1 MRNHNFLASFFQG
14 FREIVESAE
23 TPFAKL
29 AIVILPIIAP
39 LVPALLTGLR
49 MQILLLN
56 LIGDKLDKSIA
67 SYGAFIISVVLELLG
82 YVGAV
87 MFVRS
92 IYNLIKNKTL
102 EYYLPVF
109 LTGIAYVFYLADM
122 YSINVQ
128 LNSET
133 PNTVFIFGLLSFM
146 TVPTGLLAA
155 TSITE
160 RQEKEQEYE
169 TRQEQR
175 QDKMERFR
183 IKHGTSRS
191 TSESNM
197 EVPKQFRNNNGTMGR
212 PSIHQERV
220 FSFMEQYYQS
230 TKNVATFTEVMTNL
244 KLPQSTASR
253 LRDKWIENKKQENN
267 NV

>member
-1 MRNHNFLASFFQG
+1 MRSNNFLASFFQS
-14 FREIVESAE
+14 FREVVENAE

-39 LVPALLTGLR
+39 LVPALLTGIR

-56 LIGDKLDKSIA
+56 LIGDKLDKNFA
-67 SYGAFIISVVLELLG
+67 SGGAFTISVVLELLG

-92 IYNLIKNKTL
+92 IYNLIKNKSL

-109 LTGIAYVFYLADM
+109 LTAIAYIFYLADM
-122 YSINVQ
+122 YAINVQ
-128 LNSET
+128 LNNDV
-133 PNTVFIFGLLSFM
+133 PNTTVVFGLLSFM

-155 TSITE
+155 TSINE

-183 IKHGTSRS
+183 IKHTGSKT

-197 EVPKQFRNNNGTMGR
+197 EVPKQFQNNNGTMGR

-230 TKNVATFTEVMTNL
+230 TKKVATFTEVMTSLN
-244 KLPQSTASR
+244 LPQSTASR
-253 LRDKWIENKKQENN
+253 LRDKWIASKNN
-267 NV
+267 N